1 MVYKIKRFFSW
12 KAIEEQR
19 EYTRAEKQAFLELY
33 KTTGGLKHLP
43 KALKPS
49 NTNQFNQFAVDLK
62 KMSLGNA
69 KTFNRENAKTLF
81 QNAGM
86 PKMAGQIDKM
96 IDKYTN
102 KRALVRLARLKNRKG
117 NEVDYNLIEKPY
129 KKLSKILNKSADNH
143 DEAVARYDKLHENR
157 SAIPNKRVIRKL
169 DKFAKDNNINVL
181 RVDSSPTSG
190 SRYGSSIE
198 TRPNGEF
205 VRGSDG
211 KDYSAEIFLNK
222 KASEGGYSHELG
234 HYLTYKLSPVGAE
247 MRNLKNSGTPQIFH
261 RDTRGRTFLDDR
273 NEAFQVM
280 SNHVFN
286 IANENSANNYGK
298 ALLKTL
304 DEGLS
309 ENSEAQANAAMQAY
323 ITNGANSSANKYRT
337 SLKWM

>member
-1 MVYKIKRFFSW
+1 MVYKVKRFFSR
-12 KAIEEQR
+12 KAVEEQR
-19 EYTRAEKQAFLELY
+19 EYTRAEKQAFLEFY
-33 KTTGGLKHLP
+33 KTTGGFKHLP

-49 NTNQFNQFAVDLK
+49 DTNQFNQFAVDLK

-69 KTFNRENAKTLF
+69 KAFNRENAKTLL

-86 PKMAGQIDKM
+86 PKMAGQVDKM

-117 NEVDYNLIEKPY
+117 NEIDYNSIEKPY

-143 DEAVARYDKLHENR
+143 DEAAARYDRLHENR
-157 SAIPNKRVIRKL
+157 SAIPNKRAIRKL
-169 DKFAKDNNINVL
+169 DEFAKENNINVL
-181 RVDSSPTSG
+181 KVDSSPTSG
-190 SRYGSSIE
+190 SKYGSSIE

-211 KDYSAEIFLNK
+211 KDYSAQIFLNK
-222 KASEGGYSHELG
+222 KASEGEYSHELG
-234 HYLTYKLSPVGAE
+234 HYFTYKLSPVGAE
-247 MRNLKNSGTPQIFH
+247 MRNLKNSGTPQMFH
-261 RDTRGRTFLDDR
+261 RVTRGKTFLDDR

-298 ALLKTL
+298 ALLKVL
-304 DEGLS
+304 NENPS
-309 ENSEAQANAAMQAY
+309 ENSEAQSDAAMQTY
-323 ITNGANSSANKYRT
+323 IANGANKSANKYQK
-337 SLKWM
+337 SLKWI